1 MLTQSELGSWGES
14 YAARL
19 YERVGF
25 KVLVRNSFN
34 PYGKRLGEID
44 LVVSRP
50 GILIF
55 VEVKTRVSTKF
66 GLPEESI
73 TRLKRAR
80 LIKSADW
87 FMSSHQEF
95 QKFQYRIDVCAILVA
110 SAVQYLPVGNLDK
123 YVKYSKI
130 ITNAV
135 ELN

>member
-1 MLTQSELGSWGES
+1 MLTQSELGCWGES

-19 YERVGF
+19 YERAGF

-44 LVVSRP
+44 LVVIRR
-50 GILIF
+50 GILVF
-55 VEVKTRVSTKF
+55 VEVKTRISTKF

-73 TRLKRAR
+73 TRSKRVR
-80 LIKSADW
+80 LIKSAQW
-87 FMSSHQEF
+87 FIGQHEEF
-95 QKFQYRIDVCAILVA
+95 HNTQYRIDVCAILVA
-110 SAVQYLPVGNLDK
+110 SSAQYMVAVNLDK